1 MFFNRRS
8 KNYKFYNL
16 DGKLFQTCSNCYCL
30 LILITEKMPFL
41 PQPKSLPS
49 EDISILFTLDNHSDS
64 YLCECGEASGLSVK
78 DCQNIRAIFISHTHI
93 DHFIGFDKVLRHQLG
108 IGKRVII
115 CGPKGIAEQVQA
127 KVKAYLWNL
136 ATPDSITYEIREIV
150 TSSQVEIYE
159 LQPPTW
165 GLKKL
170 GTETK
175 LYENER
181 FAVSFAI
188 LNHKTDS
195 IAYLFTEQDSVNIN
209 LENSGFRGGKWINE
223 LKQAYGSG
231 VGERAIT
238 IDGETYL
245 AKSLFHL
252 LEVKKGDSLGVIM
265 DHGATEANHSIIRTH
280 FANSNQ
286 VFIESFY
293 KLEDQEKAEKNAH
306 SYSSASGK
314 IMKECGVKN
323 AIPVHFSRK
332 YSEEDIQILMGEFE
346 VAYKG

>member
-1 MFFNRRS
+1 
-8 KNYKFYNL
+8 
-16 DGKLFQTCSNCYCL
+16 
-30 LILITEKMPFL
+30 MPFF
-41 PQPKSLPS
+41 PQLKSLPN

-78 DCQNIRAIFISHTHI
+78 DCQNVRAIFISHTHI

-115 CGPKGIAEQVQA
+115 CGPKGIAKQVQA
-127 KVKAYLWNL
+127 KVKSYLWNL
-136 ATPDSITYEIREIV
+136 ATPDAITYEIREIIT
-150 TSSQVEIYE
+150 TSQIETYEI
-159 LQPPTW
+159 QPPTW
-165 GLKKL
+165 ELKRL

-181 FAVSFAI
+181 FSVDFAI
-188 LNHKTDS
+188 LDHKTDS
-195 IAYLFTEQDSVNIN
+195 IAYHFKEQDSVNIN
-209 LENSGFRGGKWINE
+209 LGNGNFRGGKWINE
-223 LKQAYGSG
+223 LKQAYDN
-231 VGERAIT
+231 GESERQIK
-238 IDGETYL
+238 IDGTNHL
-245 AKSLFHL
+245 ASALFHL

-265 DHGATEANHSIIRTH
+265 DHGATESNHSVIKTH

-293 KLEDQEKAEKNAH
+293 KLEDKEKAEKKAH

-314 IMKECGVKN
+314 IMQECHVEN

-332 YSEEDIQILMGEFE
+332 YNEEDIQILIGEFE
-346 VAYKG
+346 KAYRLSP